1 MQLLSTARQMPG
13 KKNQEM
19 KRQTESSMVV
29 ARGWEAEGAGS
40 CCSMGAEVPV
50 AETKK
55 FRTWTVVM
63 ATVMTVNVRNA
74 TDRDTLK
81 KW

>member
-1 MQLLSTARQMPG
+1 
-13 KKNQEM
+13 
-19 KRQTESSMVV
+19 MVV
-29 ARGWEAEGAGS
+29 ARGWQAEGAGS

-50 AETKK
+50 PETKK

-63 ATVMTVNVRNA
+63 ATVVMVNVRHA
-74 TDRDTLK
+74 TLK